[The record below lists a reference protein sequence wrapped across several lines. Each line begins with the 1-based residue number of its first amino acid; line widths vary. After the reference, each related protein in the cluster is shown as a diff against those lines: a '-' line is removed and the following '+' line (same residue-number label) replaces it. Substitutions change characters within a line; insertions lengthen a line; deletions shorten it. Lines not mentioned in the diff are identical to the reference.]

1 MQPFPSLPSGT
12 ISPQI
17 VYENYDTKYNVYDKE
32 PEPKPPTTGKGSPN
46 GSGGFHVATEAAAPG
61 TVLVIGI
68 IAGAI
73 IAVILIVII
82 VLKMRTRA
90 ENAYKVEEARTY
102 TFAGN
107 GSTAVGGEDTGFE
120 SSAPTAATVVA
131 ATAVGGITTTTAAKA
146 TVKPAD
152 NGFYNRHVHNK
163 QKQNGS
169 KPVKEWYV

>member
-1 MQPFPSLPSGT
+1 M
-12 ISPQI
+12 
-17 VYENYDTKYNVYDKE
+17 
-32 PEPKPPTTGKGSPN
+32 
-46 GSGGFHVATEAAAPG
+46 TEAATPG

-68 IAGAI
+68 IGGAI

-82 VLKMRTRA
+82 VFKMRTRTDGG
-90 ENAYKVEEARTY
+90 YKVEESHNY
-102 TFAGN
+102 TFGGTA
-107 GSTAVGGEDTGFE
+107 STAVAGEDTGFE
-120 SSAPTAATVVA
+120 APLVPTQTTVV

-152 NGFYNRHVHNK
+152 NGFYSRHVHNK